1 LNVAPQFIISKN
13 RTSAGNWAIY
23 HASQGAGYYFEF
35 STQAAILSSGPYNS
49 TAPTS
54 SVFTIGTN
62 SWWGSGDMISYC
74 FAPVSGYSSMGS
86 FLGNGSSNGV
96 FVYTGMRPRFLLT
109 KRTDSAESWI
119 IHDTAR
125 NQYNVAD
132 LRLRPNSSD
141 AEATVTT
148 VDILSNGFKLR
159 TGGAGEGND
168 NGATYIYAAFAES
181 PFQYARAR

>member
-1 LNVAPQFIISKN
+1 ML
-13 RTSAGNWAIY
+13 
-23 HASQGAGYYFEF
+23 
-35 STQAAILSSGPYNS
+35 NS
-49 TAPTS
+49 TNGSATYSGLWNNTEPTS
-54 SVFTIGTN
+54 TLFTVGVDYAAN
-62 SWWGSGDMISYC
+62 QNGVDYISYQ

-159 TGGAGEGND
+159 TGNSGEGND